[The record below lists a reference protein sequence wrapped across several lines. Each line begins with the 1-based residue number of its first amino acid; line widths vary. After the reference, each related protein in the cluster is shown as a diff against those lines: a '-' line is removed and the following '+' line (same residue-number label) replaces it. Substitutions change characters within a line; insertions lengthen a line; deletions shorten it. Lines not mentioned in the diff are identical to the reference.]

1 MALLALLLCAPAA
14 RAEQSWRMLDQYPA
28 HYVSKKLAPTEKI
41 TVDGRLDEDA
51 WLSVESTVDM
61 VDITRHEDQQLN
73 AIPNDLQA
81 RVKVRWDDD
90 YFYVGAVLHESYV
103 TAENVGHS
111 ECRALRFLLSTSDD
125 ICCRPCRRPRAVLAG
140 QRLRDLHR
148 RQRHDAVLH
157 GVRDVRAECDVRH
170 QVGKARR
177 HIARVRQQRRVLAR
191 APDLRQHQLPRLRR
205 QLDHGD
211 EAAPGPHGRPAQQH
225 DQGRADERDAHARR
239 SRHNGVGNRG
249 GGHRDDQ
256 RDGVGEL
263 RALHLPLLP
272 VVGGDPLPDPA
283 DPGLLDA
290 GRRLPNLA
298 RGADRL

>member
-125 ICCRPCRRPRAVLAG
+125 ICCRPC
-140 QRLRDLHR
+140 
-148 RQRHDAVLH
+148 
-157 GVRDVRAECDVRH
+157 
-170 QVGKARR
+170 
-177 HIARVRQQRRVLAR
+177 
-191 APDLRQHQLPRLRR
+191 
-205 QLDHGD
+205 
-211 EAAPGPHGRPAQQH
+211 
-225 DQGRADERDAHARR
+225 
-239 SRHNGVGNRG
+239 
-249 GGHRDDQ
+249 
-256 RDGVGEL
+256 
-263 RALHLPLLP
+263 
-272 VVGGDPLPDPA
+272 
-283 DPGLLDA
+283 
-290 GRRLPNLA
+290 
-298 RGADRL
+298 